1 MAIGIIIGIVLFIA
15 AIAAGFGAYALFDN
29 DKRGAGGGMIALTLV
44 LAITFLV
51 VPFSFHTIE
60 SGWVGVVKQL
70 GKVNDEERTA
80 GTHFD
85 LWVTNNYIKYDAT
98 VQTVDLVFSAYSADA
113 QTMDVSATL
122 QYQIIPDKAS
132 DIAIQYGALETLQNR
147 ITSIATE
154 KAKSELSMDKAM
166 DIIANR
172 ASMSPR
178 VEESI
183 KNAIGEHY
191 FVNVVAVVLT
201 DITFT
206 DAFELAVEEKMIA
219 EQAKLKAEYENQ
231 TKVAQ
236 AAAEAEAKLKAAQAE
251 IEIAE
256 AQAEARLKQAEYE
269 IQIAEAQAQ
278 AKLKEIGAEAEELR
292 IKSLDVAR
300 MLGFT
305 IAVYENGKEYIDF
318 ANSTQD
324 PEAINEYLKYL
335 EYMSKWDG
343 KLPDVVTGDTD
354 IGMILPTN

>member
-1 MAIGIIIGIVLFIA
+1 MAIGIIIGIVLVVL
-15 AIAAGFGAYALFDN
+15 AIAAGFGSYFAFDN
-29 DKRGAGGGMIALTLV
+29 DKRGLGGTCLALCIMFIL
-44 LAITFLV
+44 TFIV
-51 VPFSFHTIE
+51 IPFSFHTIE
-60 SGWVGVVKQL
+60 SGEVGVVKQL
-70 GKVNDEERTA
+70 GKVNDDERTA

-85 LWVTNNYIKYDAT
+85 LWVTNNYIRYDAT

-132 DIAIQYGALETLQNR
+132 DIATQYGVLATLQNR
-147 ITSIATE
+147 ITSIAIE

-172 ASMSPR
+172 AQMSPR
-178 VEESI
+178 VEEAI
-183 KNAIGEHY
+183 KSAIGEHY
-191 FVNVVAVVLT
+191 YVNVVAVVLT

-269 IQIAEAQAQ
+269 IQIAEAKAQ
-278 AKLKEIGAEAEELR
+278 AKLKEIGAEAEALR

-305 IAVYENGKEYIDF
+305 IAVDENGQEYIDF
-318 ANSTQD
+318 VNSTQD

-335 EYMSKWDG
+335 EYMAKWDG
-343 KLPDVVTGDTD
+343 KLPEVMTGDTD
-354 IGMILPTN
+354 IGMILPSN